1 MKFFKW
7 AYLAGKWTALGSRS
21 EIAMGGVLAVMV
33 FGQWAAVGCWLR
45 TGGTPFFIKKWFLKN
60 FFSIFYS
67 KILFLS
73 FLVEQR
79 IVKCNEK
86 CSLESYLSNAA
97 LFISKA
103 PPQEEIESIY
113 GGDLSIFR
121 SKIGYDPPF
130 LLFISSCGVAF
141 EIFKCAFERYDSKL
155 NVPCYLTIL
164 CSTKNRKK
172 FKFLNKKSKKNWK
185 KEKFS

>member
-1 MKFFKW
+1 
-7 AYLAGKWTALGSRS
+7 
-21 EIAMGGVLAVMV
+21 MGGVLAVMV

-45 TGGTPFFIKKWFLKN
+45 TGGTPFFIKKMIFKN

-130 LLFISSCGVAF
+130 LLFFSSCGVAF
-141 EIFKCAFERYDSKL
+141 EIIKCAFER
-155 NVPCYLTIL
+155 
-164 CSTKNRKK
+164 
-172 FKFLNKKSKKNWK
+172 
-185 KEKFS
+185 